1 MSQPREE
8 KPLTVSQFESKFSG
22 LENKFSGL
30 EGRFSGL
37 EGKFSGLEVKISGL
51 EGRFSGLEGRFSGLE
66 NKFSGF
72 ENRFSEFESRSKLQL
87 EESEARLKIFLKESL
102 IEFYHKII
110 EPRFDKTE
118 KEAKE
123 FREEMHCFRS
133 ETLDRFDDLYKKFE
147 NLEQEYIVANGQ
159 MKRLTKDYDQVGQLQ
174 EALVDVRTRLSHIE
188 ERVERVER

>member
-30 EGRFSGL
+30 EGKFSNLQGRFSGL
-37 EGKFSGLEVKISGL
+37 ESKFSGLEGKISGL
-51 EGRFSGLEGRFSGLE
+51 EGRFSGLE
-66 NKFSGF
+66 
-72 ENRFSEFESRSKLQL
+72 NRFSEFENRSKLHL

-133 ETLDRFDDLYKKFE
+133 ETLDRFDDLYKKIE

-188 ERVERVER
+188 ERVERVEG